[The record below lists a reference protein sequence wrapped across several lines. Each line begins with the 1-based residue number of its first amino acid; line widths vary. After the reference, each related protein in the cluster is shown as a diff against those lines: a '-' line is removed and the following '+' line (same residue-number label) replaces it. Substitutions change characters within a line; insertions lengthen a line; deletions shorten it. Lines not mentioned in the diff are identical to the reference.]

1 MLRYL
6 KYSLALH
13 AALLALLV
21 GWTFLGTRAA
31 DQRMR
36 FVILPKGTS
45 LDAVMT
51 REVEEAILNP
61 DVQPGDG
68 GQPTPAPTP
77 DEPAASPTP
86 PPTPEPT
93 PEASPTPIKLATPT
107 PEATLAPLP
116 EPEKTIEV
124 APRDTPA
131 PTPKPSPTASPKP
144 SPTPTPKPTATPKP
158 TPKVTPK
165 PSPTKKPTPKPTTKP
180 TPKATPKTTPKPTPK
195 QVSSAYDITPGSG
208 TGGNR
213 FADADL
219 PRQTPSNVTAGEAR
233 PGQEVGVPGVPEG
246 VEGAPLPLDRN
257 QGMLSMLYTTRARMR
272 IQSNFTVPPGV
283 NDPDMT
289 CVLEWEIT
297 PDGTIRNVRVAKST
311 GVASYDACAID
322 ALNRTTNLGPLPPE
336 FGGKSVWTSLTFV
349 YSGDGSVAP
358 IAQ

>member
-1 MLRYL
+1 MFRYL

-21 GWTFLGTRAA
+21 GWTLLGTRAA
-31 DQRMR
+31 DQRMS

-61 DVQPGDG
+61 DVEPGDG
-68 GQPTPAPTP
+68 GAPTPAPTP
-77 DEPAASPTP
+77 AEPAASPTPP

-124 APRDTPA
+124 APRDTPT

-158 TPKVTPK
+158 TP
-165 PSPTKKPTPKPTTKP
+165 TKKPTPKPTA
-180 TPKATPKTTPKPTPK
+180 KATPKTTPKPTPK
-195 QVSSAYDITPGSG
+195 QVSSAYDITPGTGS
-208 TGGNR
+208 GGNR
-213 FADADL
+213 FAGTDL

-322 ALNRTTNLGPLPPE
+322 SLNRTANLGPLPPE

-349 YSGDGSVAP
+349 YSGDGGVAP

>member
-1 MLRYL
+1 MFRYL

-21 GWTFLGTRAA
+21 GWTLLGTRAS
-31 DQRMR
+31 DQRTS

-61 DVQPGDG
+61 DVEPGDG
-68 GQPTPAPTP
+68 GAPTPAPTP
-77 DEPAASPTP
+77 AEPAASPTPP

-124 APRDTPA
+124 APRDTPT

-158 TPKVTPK
+158 TPTR
-165 PSPTKKPTPKPTTKP
+165 KPTPKPTA
-180 TPKATPKTTPKPTPK
+180 KATPKTTPKPTPK
-195 QVSSAYDITPGSG
+195 QVSSAYDITPGTGS
-208 TGGNR
+208 GGNR
-213 FADADL
+213 FAGTDL

-322 ALNRTTNLGPLPPE
+322 ALNRTANLGPLPPE

-349 YSGDGSVAP
+349 YSGDGGVAP

>member
-93 PEASPTPIKLATPT
+93 PEASPTPIKLARS
-107 PEATLAPLP
+107 E
-116 EPEKTIEV
+116 E
-124 APRDTPA
+124 
-131 PTPKPSPTASPKP
+131 
-144 SPTPTPKPTATPKP
+144 
-158 TPKVTPK
+158 
-165 PSPTKKPTPKPTTKP
+165 
-180 TPKATPKTTPKPTPK
+180 
-195 QVSSAYDITPGSG
+195 
-208 TGGNR
+208 GG
-213 FADADL
+213 
-219 PRQTPSNVTAGEAR
+219 
-233 PGQEVGVPGVPEG
+233 VG
-246 VEGAPLPLDRN
+246 
-257 QGMLSMLYTTRARMR
+257 
-272 IQSNFTVPPGV
+272 
-283 NDPDMT
+283 
-289 CVLEWEIT
+289 
-297 PDGTIRNVRVAKST
+297 
-311 GVASYDACAID
+311 
-322 ALNRTTNLGPLPPE
+322 
-336 FGGKSVWTSLTFV
+336 
-349 YSGDGSVAP
+349 
-358 IAQ
+358 